1 MAIEISES
9 QINKIVEQ
17 VMRNIAAPAVA
28 PAAADKPDWD
38 STQYKGRTF
47 VGIFTDM
54 NTAIDATYE
63 GYKALRKMTVEQREK
78 IITEIRRLTR
88 EEAPI
93 MAQLGVAETGMG
105 RVDHKTAKH
114 ILVADKTPGTEDIVP
129 MARTGDNGLTLIEM
143 APFGLVGSIT
153 PSTNPSETVI
163 CNSIG
168 MIAAG
173 NGVVF
178 NPHPNAI
185 AVSNYAVDLVNRAS
199 KTAGGPE
206 VLVCSMAK
214 PTLESAAIMQSHPLI
229 RLLVCTGGPGV
240 VKAVLSSGKKAIGAG
255 AGNPPV
261 IVDDTADIPK
271 AAKDIIDGCTFDNNL
286 PCIAEKEVFAF
297 SNIAD
302 DLIHYMRQNG
312 AYLLSRD
319 QMEALEKLVLVEQ
332 TGKDGKT
339 RKVINRKCVGRDAA
353 VLMSKIGVTVDSSV
367 RCLICETDFHHLFVQ
382 EELMMPILPIVRVR
396 DIDEAIDLA
405 VKAEHGN
412 RHTAHMHS
420 KNVDHLTRFA
430 RAVETTIFVK
440 NAPSY
445 AGIGFG
451 GEGHTTFT
459 IAGPTGEGIT
469 SARSFTRQRRC
480 VMADSF
486 HII

>member
-1 MAIEISES
+1 MSYDISEA
-9 QINKIVEQ
+9 QIQEIVRA
-17 VMRNIAAPAVA
+17 VIGGMKSDAPVQ
-28 PAAADKPDWD
+28 DWD
-38 STQYKGRTF
+38 STQYHGRKLI
-47 VGIFTDM
+47 GIFADM
-54 NTAIDATYE
+54 NDAIAAAAA
-63 GYKALRKMTVEQREK
+63 GYAEIRSMTVEQREK
-78 IITEIRRLTR
+78 MITEIRKLTR
-88 EEAPI
+88 AEAATL
-93 MAQLGVAETGMG
+93 AQLGVAETGMG

-114 ILVADKTPGTEDIVP
+114 ILVADKTPGTEDIVSE
-129 MARTGDNGLTLIEM
+129 AKTGDCGLTLVEM
-143 APFGLVGSIT
+143 APFGVVGSIT

-178 NPHPNAI
+178 NPHPGAI
-185 AVSNYAVDLVNRAS
+185 ATSNYAVDLVNRAC
-199 KTAGGPE
+199 KAAGGPD
-206 VLVCSMAK
+206 VLVASVAK
-214 PTLESAAIMQSHPLI
+214 PTMETAKIMQESPVI
-229 RLLVCTGGPGV
+229 RMLVCTGGPGV
-240 VKAVLSSGKKAIGAG
+240 VRAVLSSGKKAIGAG

-297 SNIAD
+297 ANIAD
-302 DLIHYMRQNG
+302 QLIDGMLKNG
-312 AYLLSRD
+312 AYMLTSAQADEL
-319 QMEALEKLVLVEQ
+319 AKIVLVEVTDKK
-332 TGKDGKT
+332 TGKVKKT
-339 RKVINRKCVGRDAA
+339 VNRKCVGRDAA
-353 VLMSKIGVTVDSSV
+353 VIAKMIGLDVGDA
-367 RCLICETDFHHLFVQ
+367 RCLIAETDFDHPFVQ
-382 EELMMPILPIVRVR
+382 NELMMPILPIVRVH

-459 IAGPTGEGIT
+459 IAGPTGEGLT
-469 SARSFTRQRRC
+469 SARSFTRRRRC
-480 VMADSF
+480 VLSDGF
-486 HII
+486 RII